1 MHPDWARSLRDQC
14 AAAGVPFLFKQWGE
28 WIDGTDAPL
37 DWTGRSCLMREPNKL
52 FLARVGK
59 KRAGRLLDGVQH
71 DGYPGEAPAKATE
84 ARRAETGIGSVHDG
98 AVPQAFAQN
107 IPGDYA

>member
-1 MHPDWARSLRDQC
+1 
-14 AAAGVPFLFKQWGE
+14 
-28 WIDGTDAPL
+28 
-37 DWTGRSCLMREPNKL
+37 MREPNKL

-71 DGYPGEAPAKATE
+71 DGYPGDAPAKAIE
-84 ARRAETGIGSVHDG
+84 ARRAATGTGAVHES

-107 IPGDYA
+107 IPGDLA